1 MSAPA
6 SFLGKSKPRPA
17 SRIAQRWREAIV
29 ALFILGFFLHF
40 CLHAL
45 YVRFAADEMMNMFWY
60 WEPGAWKLVWAN
72 LTFSNSIIRPMAA
85 FYYLPLFK
93 MFGFNP
99 LPFNAVRLALL
110 AGNASLF
117 YCLAARISGLRMVG
131 ALATVFIAYHADLGN
146 IAYIGSPLFDAFFGG
161 SSFFRPLSSLR
172 VANPFRPPTLAP
184 RSSFLA

>member
-85 FYYLPLFK
+85 LYYLLLFK

-99 LPFNAVRLALL
+99 LSLNPVRPALFPSHPSPF
-110 AGNASLF
+110 
-117 YCLAARISGLRMVG
+117 
-131 ALATVFIAYHADLGN
+131 YHLP
-146 IAYIGSPLFDAFFGG
+146 SPLSAFPIVG
-161 SSFFRPLSSLR
+161 
-172 VANPFRPPTLAP
+172 
-184 RSSFLA
+184 